1 MTNEEIY
8 IRDRQKERAHVPK
21 DGSLRDQFAMAAL
34 TGILAYGK
42 GSLFRDDGT
51 DADVA
56 NFAYACADAM
66 LERRREYNAT

>member
-1 MTNEEIY
+1 
-8 IRDRQKERAHVPK
+8 
-21 DGSLRDQFAMAAL
+21 MAAL